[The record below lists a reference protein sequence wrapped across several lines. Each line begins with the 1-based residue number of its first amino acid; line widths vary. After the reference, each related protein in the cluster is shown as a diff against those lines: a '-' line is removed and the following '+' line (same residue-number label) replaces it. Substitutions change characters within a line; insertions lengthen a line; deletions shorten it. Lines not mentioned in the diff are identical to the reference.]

1 MSTKEY
7 LAMLGAFVLTRSIR
21 TLFRGYV
28 VAAGGSIH
36 NFSRPYGTE
45 PILQRFPAL
54 KRRAILGRPY
64 GTFTVAFLLSLAT
77 PFSLVQ
83 QPALKAQT
91 AKAPDKSKP
100 ASGGNP
106 ASRTDARSPDNPDV
120 LRQMN
125 SALQELAA
133 RVSPAVVQ
141 IQTTGYGPLTEGDG
155 DRGRTALIVRQR
167 AVGSGVI
174 VDANGYIMT
183 NAHVVEGAHRIRVAL
198 PMSLNS
204 SPSNLPAGRRQLFD
218 AKVLGVHKESDLA
231 LLKIEQTDLPTL
243 SLEAPQNIHVGQ
255 MVLAVGSP
263 EGLQSSVTMG
273 VISAV
278 ARQAD
283 PAKSLNYVQTDAPI
297 NPGNSGGPLVD
308 MDGYVVGI
316 NTFILSQSGG
326 SEGLGFAIPARVV
339 NFVYH
344 SLRKYGHVHHVEM
357 GAGAQEITPTLAEGV
372 GLPQSWGVIVDD
384 VTPDGPAA
392 AAGVQVQDI
401 ILTADDRPIE
411 TLSALTAATYLHNPD
426 KPVKLEILR
435 GTDANKNKEKK
446 ILYVA
451 AVEKHDQMDLLMD
464 ATDPEKS
471 LVPRLG
477 ILVIDIT
484 DQIRSVIGTTR
495 ISGGVV
501 VVGRAANLIVSDS
514 GVQTGDIIH
523 SLNTKPIDSVE
534 TLRREVRELKSGDAV
549 VLQIER
555 DGGLQYLPFE
565 ME

>member
-1 MSTKEY
+1 
-7 LAMLGAFVLTRSIR
+7 
-21 TLFRGYV
+21 
-28 VAAGGSIH
+28 
-36 NFSRPYGTE
+36 
-45 PILQRFPAL
+45 
-54 KRRAILGRPY
+54 
-64 GTFTVAFLLSLAT
+64 
-77 PFSLVQ
+77 
-83 QPALKAQT
+83 
-91 AKAPDKSKP
+91 
-100 ASGGNP
+100 
-106 ASRTDARSPDNPDV
+106 
-120 LRQMN
+120 MN
-125 SALQELAA
+125 SALEELAA

-141 IQTTGYGPLTEGDG
+141 IQTSGYGPLSEGDG
-155 DRGRTALIVRQR
+155 DRGRTALIVRQH

-183 NAHVVEGAHRIRVAL
+183 NAHVVERAQRIRVAL
-198 PMSLNS
+198 PMSSTGS
-204 SPSNLPAGRRQLFD
+204 STNVPAGRRQLFD
-218 AKVLGVHKESDLA
+218 AKVLGIHKESDLA

-243 SLEAPQNIHVGQ
+243 SLEQPQNIRVGQ

-283 PAKSLNYVQTDAPI
+283 PTKSLNYVQTDAPI

-308 MDGYVVGI
+308 MNGHVVGI

-344 SLRKYGHVHHVEM
+344 SLRKYGHVHHVEI
-357 GAGAQEITPTLAEGV
+357 GAGAQEVTPTLADGL

-384 VTPDGPAA
+384 ITPDGPAA
-392 AAGVQVQDI
+392 SAGVQVQDI

-411 TLSALTAATYLHNPD
+411 TMSALTAATYLHNPD
-426 KPVKLEILR
+426 HPVKLEILR
-435 GTDANKNKEKK
+435 GTEKK
-446 ILYVA
+446 ILYVP

-464 ATDPEKS
+464 ATDPDKS

-477 ILVIDIT
+477 VLVVDIT
-484 DQIRSVIGTTR
+484 DQIRSAIGTVR
-495 ISGGVV
+495 IAGGVV

-514 GVQTGDIIH
+514 GLQTGDIIH
-523 SLNTKPIDSVE
+523 ALNTKPIDSVE
-534 TLRREVRELKSGDAV
+534 TLRRAVRALKSGDAV